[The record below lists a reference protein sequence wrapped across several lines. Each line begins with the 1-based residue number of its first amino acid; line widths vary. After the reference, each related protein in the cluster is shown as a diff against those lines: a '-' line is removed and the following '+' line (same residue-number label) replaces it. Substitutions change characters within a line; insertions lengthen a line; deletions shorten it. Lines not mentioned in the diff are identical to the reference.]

1 MRKSDFDALHYR
13 ARAVECRTKARYYA
27 PMRDRMFKLAV
38 SYEQLADRTDELN
51 GVDTLDE
58 SVARKSQ

>member
-1 MRKSDFDALHYR
+1 MPDQSTLS
-13 ARAVECRTKARYYA
+13 YYA

>member
-1 MRKSDFDALHYR
+1 
-13 ARAVECRTKARYYA
+13 
-27 PMRDRMFKLAV
+27 MRDRMFKLAV